1 MWHRLTSVF
10 YWQGACAQIK
20 EYLQG
25 CDTCQ
30 LNKSELTLPTGLLQP
45 LPIPTS
51 IWSDISMDFVVGL
64 PNFQGKSIIY
74 VVVDRLSKYAYIL
87 RTARVESVGQK
98 LGERDIL
105 LKQVRL
111 KLSRVQNRMKQ
122 VYDKGHREKEFQLG
136 DLVYVRLHPYR
147 QHTVARRSNMKLAAK
162 YYGPYK
168 VVERLGEVAYK
179 LELPQGSK
187 VHSVFH
193 VSLLKKQE
201 LTPQSILDFKGQDH
215 KKEVLI
221 HWCGHSPA
229 NATWEGF
236 LTMQQQF
243 PEFDL
248 EDNDVF

>member
-1 MWHRLTSVF
+1 
-10 YWQGACAQIK
+10 
-20 EYLQG
+20 
-25 CDTCQ
+25 
-30 LNKSELTLPTGLLQP
+30 
-45 LPIPTS
+45 
-51 IWSDISMDFVVGL
+51 MDFVVGL

-162 YYGPYK
+162 YYGP
-168 VVERLGEVAYK
+168 
-179 LELPQGSK
+179 
-187 VHSVFH
+187 
-193 VSLLKKQE
+193 
-201 LTPQSILDFKGQDH
+201 
-215 KKEVLI
+215 
-221 HWCGHSPA
+221 
-229 NATWEGF
+229 
-236 LTMQQQF
+236 
-243 PEFDL
+243 
-248 EDNDVF
+248 